1 MAENGRY
8 RILIGS
14 IKNQTRPMKNV
25 QHNQNGSSW
34 HSSFSSNAQNHSVHS
49 EPSVYS
55 AVQTFPNAVYKAR
68 VLYARFAPPAH
79 YDELVIC
86 NSQGVYKNGPSKLDD
101 LIYTLNNTTKKNAWN
116 LEDDLV
122 KLYPNPTHQNLTIE
136 GDNLKT
142 IRITD
147 LLGREVFRTE
157 LQAKTSRQQIELP
170 VLHPGVYLYTIHT
183 INDTKS
189 GKLLIE

>member
-1 MAENGRY
+1 MNTLLRDMLPDAPEFSENERDA
-8 RILIGS
+8 ISTLA
-14 IKNQTRPMKNV
+14 
-25 QHNQNGSSW
+25 
-34 HSSFSSNAQNHSVHS
+34 FSCPYTHG
-49 EPSVYS
+49 
-55 AVQTFPNAVYKAR
+55 NAVYKAR

-86 NSQGVYKNGPSKLDD
+86 NSQGVIKTAFKLDD

-157 LQAKTSRQQIELP
+157 LQAKQVVIKLNCLYYTL
-170 VLHPGVYLYTIHT
+170 GVYLYTIHT

>member
-1 MAENGRY
+1 MLRDMLPDAPEFSENERDA
-8 RILIGS
+8 IS
-14 IKNQTRPMKNV
+14 TV
-25 QHNQNGSSW
+25 A
-34 HSSFSSNAQNHSVHS
+34 FSCPYTHG
-49 EPSVYS
+49 
-55 AVQTFPNAVYKAR
+55 NAVYKAR

-142 IRITD
+142 ICITD
-147 LLGREVFRTE
+147 LLGREVFRKNCN
-157 LQAKTSRQQIELP
+157 LK
-170 VLHPGVYLYTIHT
+170 
-183 INDTKS
+183 
-189 GKLLIE
+189 